1 MKSLL
6 VGINSKYI
14 HSCLA
19 VRYLKAC
26 CPNMQMKEYT
36 INERAEDVTADI
48 YRQQADNV
56 LFSCYVWNIDFVLEI
71 AQRLSKVSH
80 CKIILGGPEVTYNA
94 AEVMQKY
101 EFIDAVV
108 VGEGEKTVLE
118 LEKNNMSPVGV
129 DGVVYRSGGNI
140 IENEPRALIADFDSI
155 PFPYTDDDI
164 KNLDGK
170 LVYYESSRG
179 CPFRCSYCLSSTLHG
194 VRFRSIELVKKELMF
209 FVRNKVR
216 IVKFVDRTFNA
227 DKKRTYELLRFL
239 IANASETTFHFE
251 IAADLINDEMLEIL
265 KSAPKGLFQLEIG
278 VQSTNEKTLRAID
291 RYADNE
297 KIKSNVRKV
306 MRLGTVHIHL
316 DLIAGL
322 PYEDFNSF
330 KRSFDEVFALRA
342 DVLQL
347 GFLKLLPG
355 TKIRAEEKLFNYKFS
370 DKAPYEVLCN
380 DFISY
385 DDILALK
392 KTENVLERYC
402 NSGVFE
408 KSLDCLFEKYDSAFE
423 MLFELAEF
431 FEKKGYDKAAHSQ
444 KTLYAILAEFYT
456 EHYCDARFYDCLKY
470 DYFKYNKGASYPE
483 WAIVGYDKALLKY
496 RFEFLTEENIEKYLP
511 EYAGQAPK
519 EIVKSVCFEEFCYDV
534 LGDGQKRENIIIF
547 DYGYGKNVRIEK
559 NSENR

>member
-26 CPNMQMKEYT
+26 CPNMQMREYT
-36 INERAEDVTADI
+36 INERIEDVTADI
-48 YRQQADNV
+48 YKQRAEYV
-56 LFSCYVWNIDFVLEI
+56 LFSCYVWNIEFVLEV
-71 AQRLSKVSH
+71 AQRLSKVAP
-80 CKIILGGPEVTYNA
+80 CRIILGGPEVTYNA
-94 AEVMQKY
+94 AEVMRKY
-101 EFIDAVV
+101 DFVDAIV
-108 VGEGEKTVLE
+108 VGEGEKTVAE
-118 LEKNNMSPVGV
+118 LEKNNMSPVGI
-129 DGVVYRSGGNI
+129 DGIVYRDGESI
-140 IENEPRALIADFDSI
+140 VENKPVELIADFDSI
-155 PFPYTDDDI
+155 PFPYTDEDI
-164 KNLDGK
+164 KSLDGK

-194 VRFRSIELVKKELMF
+194 VRFRSLELVKKELMF

-239 IANASETTFHFE
+239 TANAAQTTFHFE

-265 KSAPKGLFQLEIG
+265 KDAPAGLFQFEIG

-297 KIKSNVRKV
+297 KIKSNVLKV

-322 PYEDFNSF
+322 PYEDLTSF

-355 TKIRAEEKLFNYKFS
+355 TKIRAEEKMFNYKFS

-380 DFISY
+380 DFMSY
-385 DDILALK
+385 GDILVLK

-408 KSLDCLFEKYDSAFE
+408 KSMNYLFGKYDSAFE
-423 MLFELAEF
+423 MLFEIAEF
-431 FEKKGYDKAAHSQ
+431 FEENGYDKAAHSQ
-444 KTLYAILAEFYT
+444 KALYTIL
-456 EHYCDARFYDCLKY
+456 ARFYAERYSDEVFYDYLKY

-483 WAIVGYDKALLKY
+483 WALTRYDKGLLKY
-496 RFEFLTEENIEKYLP
+496 RFEFLTDDNIKEYLP
-511 EYAGQAPK
+511 EYVGQAPK

-534 LGDGQKRENIIIF
+534 LGDGQKEGNIVIF
-547 DYGYGKNVRIEK
+547 DYGYGKNVRIK
-559 NSENR
+559 KQRK